1 MKTSGAWRLILVP
14 LVSLAIAGGVVAL
27 VALRDDSAPAAGSSD
42 SPPHATAAVPAPSRP
57 APAPRYG
64 AGAAPT
70 QLRFTFKHAPR
81 GAMLFDLRSGRV
93 LWSRLPY
100 RSRPIASLAKMMTA
114 IIVAERARPDEQVL
128 ISQRAI
134 SFEGSGVGNLP
145 LGRRVRLETLLYGLL
160 LPSGNDAA
168 IALAEHVS
176 GSVERFVRVM
186 NAQARRLGL
195 RCTHFSTPSGIE
207 DRGNR
212 SCPRDLAVMARE
224 VMRRPRLAKVVGSRS
239 ASFPFVFRERKE
251 EHKKTTARV
260 GKKKVVTDHVTVKY
274 VYRSG
279 RLDLYSHNPLLKLGY
294 RGTTGVKTGHTD
306 AAGRCFVGTVRR
318 GRFQLGVVLLHSPDP
333 GAQAQRLLTRAFDAL
348 HWLRPA
354 APR

>member
-1 MKTSGAWRLILVP
+1 
-14 LVSLAIAGGVVAL
+14 
-27 VALRDDSAPAAGSSD
+27 
-42 SPPHATAAVPAPSRP
+42 
-57 APAPRYG
+57 
-64 AGAAPT
+64 
-70 QLRFTFKHAPR
+70 
-81 GAMLFDLRSGRV
+81 MLFDLRSGRV
-93 LWSRLPY
+93 LWSQLPA

-114 IIVAERARPDEQVL
+114 IIVAERTRPDEQVE
-128 ISQRAI
+128 ISQQAI
-134 SFEGSGVGNLP
+134 SFQGSGVGNLP
-145 LGRRVRLETLLYGLL
+145 LGRHVRLETLLYGLL

-176 GSVERFVRVM
+176 GSVERFVGVM

-195 RCTHFSTPSGIE
+195 RCTHFSTPSGID
-207 DRGNR
+207 DRGND

-224 VMRRPRLAKVVGSRS
+224 VMRRPRLARVVGSRT

-251 EHKKTTARV
+251 EHKKITTRV

-279 RLDLYSHNPLLKLGY
+279 RLDLYGHNPLMKLGY
-294 RGTTGVKTGHTD
+294 RGATGIKTGYTD

-333 GAQAQRLLTRAFDAL
+333 GQQAERLMNRAFEAL
-348 HWLRPA
+348 HWLHLR
-354 APR
+354 APL